1 MLRRQCNRTYYK
13 PYNLLSRQQQWLR
26 KKQSKASLMSR
37 PSSSNKGSCWIG
49 TAVSVQDQ
57 DEADINIS
65 DFEGSMLVN
74 PGNDCSDEDHV
85 ISLSLMNDFNSD
97 STSSETFVIANPVQ
111 DPDLM
116 NKVVRK
122 LTVLIRESTPPPL
135 ERTFRI
141 PKEMNTMRKR

>member
-1 MLRRQCNRTYYK
+1 MTILSITIEQCCADNVTEHIISLITCYQDSSNGCEK
-13 PYNLLSRQQQWLR
+13 N
-26 KKQSKASLMSR
+26 QSKASLMSR
-37 PSSSNKGSCWIG
+37 SSFNKGSCWID
-49 TAVSVQDQ
+49 TAVGVQEQ

-111 DPDLM
+111 DPDPM
-116 NKVVRK
+116 N
-122 LTVLIRESTPPPL
+122 IEQSC
-135 ERTFRI
+135 
-141 PKEMNTMRKR
+141 